1 MSNIMTA
8 ILNGEHD
15 DEFDAIYAAIK
26 ERRKALDIIKQSEFS
41 EGTEVRFNSHASPKY
56 LIGTK
61 AIVTKVVPGR
71 KSVEVRLTEDVGK
84 FRAGSPVRCPVA
96 IIDAA

>member
-8 ILNGEHD
+8 ILNGDHD

-26 ERRKALDIIKQSEFS
+26 ERRKALDIIKQSEFN
-41 EGTEVRFNSHASPKY
+41 EGMEVRFNSHASPKY
-56 LIGTK
+56 LQGTK
-61 AIVTKVVPGR
+61 AIITKVVSGR
-71 KSVEVRLTEDVGK
+71 KSVEVRLAEDVGK
-84 FRAGSPVRCPVA
+84 FRAGSPVRCPVS